1 MARVCHLT
9 DNPKYGKETWGK
21 ICRKATE
28 CLICSHEHY
37 VRGNLL
43 ESEQEALVNTVNIV
57 GVIGKG

>member
-1 MARVCHLT
+1 MARVCRLT
-9 DNPKYGKETWGK
+9 DDLKYGKETWGN
-21 ICRKATE
+21 ICREATE

-43 ESEQEALVNTVNIV
+43 ESEAEGLVNTVIII